1 MCVVPIIGRLKMR
14 IPDTIKPDQN
24 GLRTTEPKAFLKEE
38 NKWDF
43 DTKFIEVWY

>member
-1 MCVVPIIGRLKMR
+1 MTAIIMCVVPIIGRLM
-14 IPDTIKPDQN
+14 PDQN